1 MMMNKNELNNSP
13 DGAELPGRPVS
24 LWLATTPET
33 NFPAMEKEATVDVA
47 VIGGGIAGIA
57 TAFLLKQAGV
67 TVAVVEA
74 GRVVES
80 VTGNTTAKITSLHA
94 LIYDY
99 LISQFGEDKARR
111 YAEAQQAAI
120 EKIASLVTE
129 HSIDCDF
136 RRADAY
142 TLRWSYVRR
151 ERSSGRSKSQ
161 CCWDDASRRCLSC

>member
-1 MMMNKNELNNSP
+1 MKADEVKDSP
-13 DGAELPGRPVS
+13 DGAELPGQPVS

-33 NFPAMEKEATVDVA
+33 HFPTMEKELTVEVA

-74 GRVVES
+74 GRVVKS

-99 LISQFGEDKARR
+99 LISQF
-111 YAEAQQAAI
+111 
-120 EKIASLVTE
+120 
-129 HSIDCDF
+129 
-136 RRADAY
+136 
-142 TLRWSYVRR
+142 
-151 ERSSGRSKSQ
+151 
-161 CCWDDASRRCLSC
+161 